1 LVYCTYQ
8 MKTTAIKPTNK
19 GENMETIINENK
31 AKEIIMATGGSIFS
45 VQFVKK
51 DGTIRDMTCR
61 LHVKKYLKT
70 GKPSTTAHIPK
81 YITVFEM
88 KGEAGPVYRN
98 INIKTLLTMKAGGT
112 QYCVMHPAMIC

>member
-1 LVYCTYQ
+1 
-8 MKTTAIKPTNK
+8 MKTTAIKPTHK

-31 AKEIIMATGGSIFS
+31 AKEIIVGTGGSIFS
-45 VQFVKK
+45 VQFIKK
-51 DGTIRDMTCR
+51 DGSIRDMTCR

-88 KGEAGPVYRN
+88 KGEAAPVYRN
-98 INIKTLLTMKAGGT
+98 INVETLLTLKANNV
-112 QYCVMHPAMIC
+112 QYCVAHQATGC